1 MEIRKYH
8 KDGGGYLWTDGG
20 GYLWTDGGGYLWT
33 DRHGQVL
40 KTLACLKMGK
50 KDQEEKEEMDEE
62 EKETMTFVGWLGDK
76 VNNYNKW
83 KLQKRKGVT
92 KGGEIDQN
100 NAITDGCVA
109 PLTMLLTIVIMYHK
123 ILSF

>member
-1 MEIRKYH
+1 M
-8 KDGGGYLWTDGG
+8 
-20 GYLWTDGGGYLWT
+20 
-33 DRHGQVL
+33 L

-92 KGGEIDQN
+92 KGGKIDQKT
-100 NAITDGCVA
+100 AKRRRRRRRRW
-109 PLTMLLTIVIMYHK
+109 MRRRRRQ
-123 ILSF
+123 